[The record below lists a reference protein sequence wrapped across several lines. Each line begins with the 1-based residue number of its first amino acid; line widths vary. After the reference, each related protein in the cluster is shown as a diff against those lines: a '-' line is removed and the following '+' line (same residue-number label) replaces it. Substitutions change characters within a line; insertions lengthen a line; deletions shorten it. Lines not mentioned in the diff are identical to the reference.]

1 MTGERDVY
9 LEEVKDLALALYSR
23 DRRGRGAAAHRRRA
37 RFRVVDA
44 GAAAAL
50 AARYDLDYLVVERD
64 VDLPVAYRNETV
76 SRVYSLQAG
85 VRRYAMT
92 SRSRLRSPLP
102 RWKGGH
108 WMTVYAWGKPRTFP
122 ALPPPQPRLFD
133 VAPGTRVLAHCHW
146 QPRPWEH
153 PTLIALHGLESSS
166 DAHYVRGLADKA
178 FAAGFNAVRLNQ
190 RNCGATEHLSDSL
203 YHSGLTGDPIAVMR
217 ELIDVDGLTAFA
229 IAGYSLGGNLTLKLA
244 GDFGANPPKELCA
257 VCAVSPTMDLAVCV
271 DALEEKAERDL
282 SVALRQESEAP
293 HAPQSGGVARQVDAR
308 CAAAHQHRSASST
321 TRTRRRFTAF
331 RTPPTTTS
339 ARARCASST
348 RSASRRSSS
357 PPPTIRSC
365 RQARSRIRPSRE
377 TDNITL
383 KLTPHGGHC
392 GFVEESRAGYDGY
405 WAEREIVRFLKSHCR

>member
-1 MTGERDVY
+1 MQWISRTPPDTHVLADPGHAWKYGSSVRVTGERDVY

-23 DRRGRGAAAHRRRA
+23 DVAVEALRRIADVPRFRFVHAGPTARARRALRSRLSRGRTRRRSPG
-37 RFRVVDA
+37 RLSQR
-44 GAAAAL
+44 
-50 AARYDLDYLVVERD
+50 
-64 VDLPVAYRNETV
+64 TV
-76 SRVYSLQAG
+76 SRLFASAG
-85 VRRYAMT
+85 SRYAMT
-92 SRSRLRSPLP
+92 ADEFVPLP

-108 WMTVYAWGKPRTFP
+108 WMTLYAWGKPRAFP

-146 QPRPWEH
+146 QPRPSEH

-217 ELIDVDGLTAFA
+217 ELVEVDGLKAFA

-271 DALEEKAERDL
+271 DALEE
-282 SVALRQESEAP
+282 RQNAIYQW
-293 HAPQSGGVARQVDAR
+293 HFVRNLKRRMRRKGGGVARQVEAR
-308 CAAAHQHRSASST
+308 CALTHQHRSGSSM
-321 TRTRRRFTAF
+321 TRTPRRFTAF
-331 RTPPTTTS
+331 RTRPTTTS

-348 RSASRRSSS
+348 RSAFRR
-357 PPPTIRSC
+357 
-365 RQARSRIRPSRE
+365 
-377 TDNITL
+377 
-383 KLTPHGGHC
+383 
-392 GFVEESRAGYDGY
+392 
-405 WAEREIVRFLKSHCR
+405 